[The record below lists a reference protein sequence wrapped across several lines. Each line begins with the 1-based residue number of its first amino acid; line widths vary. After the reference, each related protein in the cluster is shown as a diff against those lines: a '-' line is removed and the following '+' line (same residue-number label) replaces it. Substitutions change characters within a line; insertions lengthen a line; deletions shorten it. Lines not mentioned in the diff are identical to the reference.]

1 MRAMIAVF
9 LFLSAGSS
17 FGQWAVYDDKLMKE
31 VENINNVR
39 KQEVDKL
46 KDFEKLERLDVD
58 FASLTSLT
66 DEDKKKFVG
75 TLQDCGDDKANPAH
89 YQACAGLRN
98 LRLQTLKQSQSVLL
112 VLDERRKSIDKLIE
126 NARNNTNQESGI
138 MQRYHFELQGLQAQM
153 QADALKLQ
161 ILMDGYRQ
169 REQVYAMQMN
179 EARRGS
185 DRGALDTKAG
195 RERNKAV
202 PFVAPS
208 LFN

>member
-1 MRAMIAVF
+1 MRYLIVLIFAFWTSVSYA
-9 LFLSAGSS
+9 
-17 FGQWAVYDDKLMKE
+17 QWAVYDDKLTKE
-31 VENINNVR
+31 VRKINNVQ
-39 KQEVDKL
+39 KINLDKL

-112 VLDERRKSIDKLIE
+112 VLDERRKAIDKVISD
-126 NARNNTNQESGI
+126 ARNNTNQESGI

>member
-1 MRAMIAVF
+1 MKSLFGLFVVF
-9 LFLSAGSS
+9 VSS
-17 FGQWAVYDDKLMKE
+17 NAFSQWAVYDHKLTEE
-31 VENINNVR
+31 VKKINNVS
-39 KQEVDKL
+39 KQNIDKL
-46 KDFEKLERLDVD
+46 KDLEKFERLDVD

-66 DEDKKKFVG
+66 DEDKKKFIG

-89 YQACAGLRN
+89 YQACVGLRN

-112 VLDERRKSIDKLIE
+112 VLDERRKAIDEVIKA
-126 NARNNTNQESGI
+126 ARGIGNEAGI

-179 EARRGS
+179 AVRRKQLSVYVSAFARQG
-185 DRGALDTKAG
+185 
-195 RERNKAV
+195 
-202 PFVAPS
+202 
-208 LFN
+208 

>member
-1 MRAMIAVF
+1 MKNLFFLGF
-9 LFLSAGSS
+9 LFASVDCFS
-17 FGQWAVYDDKLMKE
+17 QWAVYDKSVHDELMK
-31 VENINNVR
+31 INNVR
-39 KQEVDKL
+39 SQNIDSL
-46 KDFEKLERLDVD
+46 KDFEKFERLDVD

-112 VLDERRKSIDKLIE
+112 VLDERRKAIDKVISD
-126 NARNNTNQESGI
+126 ARSNTNSESGI

-161 ILMDGYRQ
+161 TLMDGYRQ

-179 EARRGS
+179 EARRAS
-185 DRGALDTKAG
+185 DRGALDTKTG
-195 RERNKAV
+195 TQRKRAV
-202 PFVAPS
+202 PFTADM
-208 LFN
+208 FD